1 MAAAR
6 HPRAEPPHSIV
17 RAKRAEKWKE
27 SYALPFLL
35 DRDEHDRIHPSIKS
49 LAARTARMSVS
60 GPPLQQLPSG
70 DWTIRRAI
78 LADPGQLIV
87 AADYS
92 AVEMRVLAA
101 LADVSRMK
109 TLIAAGADLHTET
122 ARMVY
127 GARWDAASPAEQK
140 KMRGLMKIIGFGKV
154 FGGGPTGLAKQAGLP
169 YEPVKA
175 AADGYDEVYPEIPRF
190 GRTLQ
195 RQAAYKG
202 GAVYTPIGRRL
213 PLDRDRAYAA
223 TNYVVQSTARDVLAR
238 ALCRIDDAGLSHHV
252 LLPVHDELVCQ
263 APAEDAEEVIRE
275 IGRLMETTLREI
287 PIASEPEVYGRSW
300 GAGYMPEE
308 EKALLDAS

>member
-1 MAAAR
+1 
-6 HPRAEPPHSIV
+6 
-17 RAKRAEKWKE
+17 
-27 SYALPFLL
+27 
-35 DRDEHDRIHPSIKS
+35 
-49 LAARTARMSVS
+49 MSVS

-101 LADVSRMK
+101 LADVPRMK
-109 TLIAAGADLHTET
+109 ALIAAGADLHTET

-127 GARWDAASPAEQK
+127 GAEFGTVKYDQNGKPDYTGAQK

-175 AADGYDEVYPEIPRF
+175 AADGYDEVYPEIGRF

-252 LLPVHDELVCQ
+252 LLPVHDELIAQ
-263 APAEDAEEVIRE
+263 APAADAEEVIRE
-275 IGRLMETTLREI
+275 IGRLMETTLREV

-300 GAGYMPEE
+300 GAGYMPAE
-308 EKALLDAS
+308 EKALLDAA